1 MLQSHQVMNYC
12 FEVEGMEKH
21 RRPITELPL
30 ALQFCGG
37 RNGKPSQT
45 PHRASFITAVLRYEE

>member
-21 RRPITELPL
+21 RRPIKELPL
-30 ALQFCGG
+30 SLQVCDG
-37 RNGKPSQT
+37 RNGKAPQSQ
-45 PHRASFITAVLRYEE
+45 HRAVLR